1 MNKKINDLKQKTR
14 GFHTNPDGTWG
25 TDKGDG
31 DILKGLGEGIAAIIK
46 AFISL
51 KK

>member
-14 GFHTNPDGTWG
+14 GFHTNTDGTWS

-31 DILKGLGEGIAAIIK
+31 EILKGIGEGIAAIIK